1 MLLQLMS
8 SSTHQRKAENFFEG
22 QKMKNPLG
30 LYFRKGHSWKSFF
43 YRLGIGNEANAEM
56 RPTMILIK
64 ALSTSNEG
72 FRI

>member
-8 SSTHQRKAENFFEG
+8 SSLYQRKAEHFFEG

-43 YRLGIGNEANAEM
+43 FILSLLGISNEANVEM
-56 RPTMILIK
+56 RPTMILI
-64 ALSTSNEG
+64 
-72 FRI
+72 